1 MAYTK
6 SRYLEQLAEVF
17 PTIGRATTE
26 IINLQ
31 SVLNLPKGTE
41 HFLSDIHGEYDAFS
55 HVLRNGSGA
64 VRKKIDDVFGHTL
77 GTGEK
82 VALASLIYYPKERI
96 ELIKD
101 TEPDMENWYRV
112 SLYRL
117 IEVCKVLSSKYTREK
132 LRRALP
138 ADYAYIIEELIT
150 EKPEILDKKA
160 YYDSIVDTIIEI
172 GCAENFIVTLSRL
185 IQHLVIDH
193 LHIIGDIYDRGS
205 GAHFIMDRLCSYHS
219 LDIQWGNHDVVWM
232 GAHAGQTACI
242 AAVIRNSLLCGNYD
256 TLEDGYG
263 ISLMPLVRFAL
274 ETYDDDP
281 CKQFKIRGKAKE
293 RNAEIGLAMRMHKAI
308 TVIQF
313 KLDGQLADKYP
324 EFKMEDRRL
333 LHKIDFKNGT
343 VEINGEKYQMLD
355 TNFPTIDPKNP
366 YELTDGEKNVMKK
379 LQLAFVHCEKLQRHI
394 QLLLKKGGLYKIYN
408 GNLLYH
414 GCIPMNDDGS
424 FREVS
429 VGGKLYKGR
438 SLYDALEGCVRKA
451 FISLSEN
458 EKRLGRD
465 MMWFLWNGP
474 DSPLFGRSK
483 MANFERYFI
492 AEEETHAEIKN
503 AYYSFMDDTETAVRI
518 LEEFGLQ
525 GDNSH
530 IINGHVPVHQK
541 EGESPVKCGGK
552 LLVIDGGFSKQYRR
566 VTGIA
571 GYTLIY
577 SSYGMMLTAHEPFE
591 SKEKAVSDCTDIVS
605 RRVAVE
611 HTAKRISIGDTDEG
625 ARMKMRIADLK
636 SLIAAYRE
644 GILQERDD

>member
-6 SRYLEQLAEVF
+6 SHYLEPLAEIF

-41 HFLSDIHGEYDAFS
+41 HFLSDIHGEYEAFS

-77 GTGEK
+77 GTNEK
-82 VALASLIYYPKERI
+82 IALASLIYYPKERM

-101 TEPDMENWYRV
+101 TESDMENWYRV

-138 ADYAYIIEELIT
+138 RDYAYVIEELIT
-150 EKPEILDKKA
+150 EKPEVLDKKA

-205 GAHFIMDRLCSYHS
+205 GSHFIMDRLCSYHS

-232 GAHAGQTACI
+232 GAASGQTACI
-242 AAVIRNSLLCGNYD
+242 AAVVRNSLLCGNYD

-263 ISLMPLVRFAL
+263 ISLMPLARFAL
-274 ETYDDDP
+274 EVYSEDP
-281 CKQFKIRGKAKE
+281 CSQFKIRGKAKE
-293 RNAEIGLAMRMHKAI
+293 RSAEVGLAMRMHKAI
-308 TVIQF
+308 AVIQF
-313 KLDGQLADKYP
+313 KLDGQLEEEYP
-324 EFKMEDRRL
+324 EFGMEDRRL
-333 LHKIDFKNGT
+333 LHKMDLKKGT
-343 VEINGEKYQMLD
+343 VEIDGREYELLD
-355 TNFPTIDPKNP
+355 RNFPTIDPENP
-366 YELTDGEKNVMKK
+366 YELTEGEKAVIKK
-379 LQLAFVHCEKLQRHI
+379 LQSAFVHCEKLQRHI

-414 GCIPMNDDGS
+414 GCVPMNEDGS

-429 VGGKLYKGR
+429 VGGKKYKGR
-438 SLYDALEGCVRKA
+438 MLYDVLESYVRKA
-451 FISLSEN
+451 FVSLSDK
-458 EKRLGRD
+458 EKKFGRD
-465 MMWFLWNGP
+465 IMWFLWNGP

-483 MANFERYFI
+483 MANFERYFVK
-492 AEEETHAEIKN
+492 EEETHREVKN
-503 AYYSFMDDTETAVRI
+503 PYYSFMDDTEAAERI
-518 LEEFGLQ
+518 LKEFGLES
-525 GDNSH
+525 DNSH

-552 LLVIDGGFSKQYRR
+552 LLVIDGGFSKQYRS

-577 SSYGMMLTAHEPFE
+577 NSYGLMLTAHEPFE
-591 SKEKAVSDCTDIVS
+591 SKEKAVSDCSDIVS

-611 HTAKRISIGDTDEG
+611 HTARRISIGDTDEG
-625 ARMKMRIADLK
+625 ARIKMRIADLK
-636 SLIAAYRE
+636 SLIDAYRK
-644 GILQERDD
+644 GIIQEHDD

>member
-6 SRYLEQLAEVF
+6 SRYLEQLSESY

-77 GTGEK
+77 GTQEK

-96 ELIKD
+96 ELVRD
-101 TEPDMENWYRV
+101 TEPDMENWYKV
-112 SLYRL
+112 TLYRL
-117 IEVCKVLSSKYTREK
+117 IEVCKVLASKYTRVK

-138 ADYAYIIEELIT
+138 EDYAYVIEELIT
-150 EKPEILDKKA
+150 EKPEVLDKKA

-172 GCAENFIVTLSRL
+172 GCAENFIVALSRL

-232 GAHAGQTACI
+232 GAAAGQSACI
-242 AAVIRNSLLCGNYD
+242 AAVVRNALLCGNYD

-263 ISLMPLVRFAL
+263 INLLPLARFAMDV
-274 ETYDDDP
+274 YGDDP
-281 CKQFKIRGKAKE
+281 CTRFQIRGKAKE
-293 RNAEIGLAMRMHKAI
+293 RNSEIGLAMKMHKAI
-308 TVIQF
+308 AVIQF
-313 KLDGQLADKYP
+313 KLDGQLIEAHP
-324 EFKMEDRRL
+324 EFGMESRRL
-333 LHKIDFKNGT
+333 LHCIDHEKGT
-343 VEINGEKYQMLD
+343 IVIEGKEYPLLD
-355 TNFPTIDPKNP
+355 TSFPTVDKKDP
-366 YELTDGEKNVMKK
+366 YALTAEEKTVVKK
-379 LQLAFVHCEKLQRHI
+379 LQSAFVHCEKLQRHM
-394 QLLLKKGGLYKIYN
+394 QLLLKKGGLYKVYN

-414 GCIPMNDDGS
+414 GCVPLNEDGS
-424 FREVS
+424 FQEVS
-429 VGGKLYKGR
+429 VCGKLYKGR
-438 SLYDALEGCVRKA
+438 ALYDVLESCVRKA
-451 FISLSEN
+451 YISLSEKD
-458 EKRLGRD
+458 KRLGRD
-465 MMWFLWNGP
+465 MMWFLWNAP
-474 DSPLFGRSK
+474 SSPLFGRSK

-492 AEEETHAEIKN
+492 ADETTHQEQKN
-503 AYYSFMDDTETAVRI
+503 PYYSFMEDAATADRI
-518 LEEFGLQ
+518 LAEFGLT
-525 GDNSH
+525 GENSH

-541 EGESPVKCGGK
+541 EGESPVKCSGK

-577 SSYGMMLTAHEPFE
+577 NSYGLMLTAHEPFE
-591 SKEKAVSDCTDIVS
+591 SREKAVSDCTDIVS
-605 RRVAVE
+605 KRVAVE

-625 ARMKMRIADLK
+625 ARLKMRIADLK
-636 SLIAAYRE
+636 SLITAYRE
-644 GILQERDD
+644 GVLQERDE

>member
-17 PTIGRATTE
+17 PTIGKATTE

-41 HFLSDIHGEYDAFS
+41 HFLSDIHGEYEAFS

-77 GTGEK
+77 GTAEK

-96 ELIKD
+96 ELVKD
-101 TEPDMENWYRV
+101 TEPDMDNWYRV

-138 ADYAYIIEELIT
+138 KDYAYIIEELIT
-150 EKPEILDKKA
+150 EKPEVLDKKA

-172 GCAENFIVTLSRL
+172 SCAENFIVTLSRL

-193 LHIIGDIYDRGS
+193 LHIIGDIYDRGN

-232 GAHAGQTACI
+232 GASVGQVACI
-242 AAVIRNSLLCGNYD
+242 AAVVRNSLLCGNYD

-274 ETYDDDP
+274 DVYEDDP
-281 CKQFKIRGKAKE
+281 CTQFKIRGKAKE
-293 RNAEIGLAMRMHKAI
+293 MSPEIGLAMRMHKAI
-308 TVIQF
+308 AVIQF
-313 KLDGQLADKYP
+313 KLDGQLAAEYP
-324 EFKMEDRRL
+324 EFKMENRRL
-333 LHKIDFKNGT
+333 LHKIDLENGT
-343 VEINGEKYQMLD
+343 IELD
-355 TNFPTIDPKNP
+355 GKTYPLLDSNFPTIDPEDP
-366 YELTDGEKNVMKK
+366 YKLTKDEKEVIKK
-379 LQLAFVHCEKLQRHI
+379 LQSAFVHCEKLQRHI
-394 QLLLKKGGLYKIYN
+394 QLLLKKGGLYKVYN

-414 GCIPMNDDGS
+414 GCIPMNEDGS
-424 FREVS
+424 FSEVE
-429 VGGKLYKGR
+429 VCGKKYKGKK
-438 SLYDALEGCVRKA
+438 LYDALESCVRKA
-451 FISLSEN
+451 FISLSEK
-458 EKRLGRD
+458 ERKLGRD
-465 MMWFLWNGP
+465 VMWFLWNGP

-492 AEEETHAEIKN
+492 EDEETHREIKN
-503 AYYSFMDDTETAVRI
+503 SYYSFMDDTDTAVRI
-518 LEEFGLQ
+518 LEEFGLE
-525 GDNSH
+525 GENSH

-552 LLVIDGGFSKQYRR
+552 LLVIDGGFSKQYRS

-577 SSYGMMLTAHEPFE
+577 NSYGLMLTAHEPFE
-591 SKEKAVSDCTDIVS
+591 SKEKAVNDCSDIVS

-611 HTAKRISIGDTDEG
+611 HTARRISIGDTDKG
-625 ARMKMRIADLK
+625 VRMKMRIEDLK
-636 SLIAAYRE
+636 SLIAAYRD
-644 GILQERDD
+644 GVLQERDD

>member
-17 PTIGRATTE
+17 PTIGKATTE

-41 HFLSDIHGEYDAFS
+41 HFLSDIHGEYEAFS

-77 GTGEK
+77 GTAEK

-96 ELIKD
+96 ELVKD
-101 TEPDMENWYRV
+101 TEPDMDNWYRV

-138 ADYAYIIEELIT
+138 KDYAYIIEELIT
-150 EKPEILDKKA
+150 EKPEVLDKKA

-172 GCAENFIVTLSRL
+172 SCAENFIVTLSRL

-193 LHIIGDIYDRGS
+193 LHIIGDIYDRGN

-232 GAHAGQTACI
+232 GASVGQVACI
-242 AAVIRNSLLCGNYD
+242 AAVVRNSLLCGNYD

-274 ETYDDDP
+274 DVYEDDP
-281 CKQFKIRGKAKE
+281 CTQFKIRGKAKE
-293 RNAEIGLAMRMHKAI
+293 MSPEIGLAMRMHKAI
-308 TVIQF
+308 AVIQF
-313 KLDGQLADKYP
+313 KLDGQLAAEYP
-324 EFKMEDRRL
+324 EFKMENRRL
-333 LHKIDFKNGT
+333 LHKIDLENGT
-343 VEINGEKYQMLD
+343 IELD
-355 TNFPTIDPKNP
+355 GKTYPLLDSNFPTIDSEDP
-366 YELTDGEKNVMKK
+366 YKLTKDEKEVIKK
-379 LQLAFVHCEKLQRHI
+379 LQSAFVHCEKLQRHI
-394 QLLLKKGGLYKIYN
+394 QLLLKKGGLYKVYN

-414 GCIPMNDDGS
+414 GCIPMNEDGS
-424 FREVS
+424 FSEVE
-429 VGGKLYKGR
+429 VCGKKYKGKK
-438 SLYDALEGCVRKA
+438 LYDALESCVRKA
-451 FISLSEN
+451 FISLSEK
-458 EKRLGRD
+458 ERKLGRD
-465 MMWFLWNGP
+465 VMWFLWNGP

-492 AEEETHAEIKN
+492 EDEETHREIKN
-503 AYYSFMDDTETAVRI
+503 SYYSFMDDTDTAVRI
-518 LEEFGLQ
+518 LEEFGLE
-525 GDNSH
+525 GENSH

-552 LLVIDGGFSKQYRR
+552 LLVIDGGFSKQYRS

-577 SSYGMMLTAHEPFE
+577 NSYGLMLTAHEPFE
-591 SKEKAVSDCTDIVS
+591 SKEKAVNDCSDIVS

-611 HTAKRISIGDTDEG
+611 HTARRISIGDTDKG
-625 ARMKMRIADLK
+625 VRMKMRIEDLK
-636 SLIAAYRE
+636 SLIAAYRD
-644 GILQERDD
+644 GVLQERDD

>member
-6 SRYLEQLAEVF
+6 SRYLEQLSESY

-41 HFLSDIHGEYDAFS
+41 HFLSDIHGEYEAFS

-77 GTGEK
+77 GTSEK

-96 ELIKD
+96 ELMRD
-101 TEPDMENWYRV
+101 SEPDMENWYRV

-117 IEVCKVLSSKYTREK
+117 IEVCKVLSSKYTRVK

-138 ADYAYIIEELIT
+138 EDYAYVIEELIT
-150 EKPEILDKKA
+150 EKPEVLDKKA

-172 GCAENFIVTLSRL
+172 GCAENFIVRLSRL

-193 LHIIGDIYDRGS
+193 LHIIGDIYDRGT

-232 GAHAGQTACI
+232 GAAAGQTACI
-242 AAVIRNSLLCGNYD
+242 AAVVRNSLLCGNYD

-263 ISLMPLVRFAL
+263 INLMPLARFAMDV
-274 ETYDDDP
+274 YSGDP
-281 CKQFKIRGKAKE
+281 CSQFKIRGKAKE
-293 RNAEIGLAMRMHKAI
+293 RNAEIGLAMKMHKAI
-308 TVIQF
+308 AVIQF
-313 KLDGQLADKYP
+313 KLDGQLIAEHP
-324 EFKMEDRRL
+324 EYSMEERRL
-333 LHKIDFKNGT
+333 LHRIDYEKGT
-343 VEINGEKYQMLD
+343 ITIDECEYELLD
-355 TNFPTIDPKNP
+355 KSFPTIDPDDP
-366 YELTDGEKNVMKK
+366 YTLTPDEASVIKK
-379 LQLAFVHCEKLQRHI
+379 LQSGFVHCEKLQRHI
-394 QLLLKKGGLYKIYN
+394 QLLLKKGGLYKVYN

-414 GCIPMNDDGS
+414 GCVPMNEDGS
-424 FREVS
+424 FREVH
-429 VGGKLYKGR
+429 VGGRKYKGR
-438 SLYDALEGCVRKA
+438 ALYDALESNVRKA
-451 FISLSEN
+451 FISLSEK
-458 EKRLGRD
+458 EKRMGRD
-465 MMWFLWNGP
+465 TMWFLWNGP

-492 AEEETHAEIKN
+492 ADTKTHSEKKN
-503 AYYSFMDDTETAVRI
+503 PYYSFMDDTDTAVRI
-518 LEEFGLQ
+518 LEEFGLT
-525 GDNSH
+525 GENSH

-552 LLVIDGGFSKQYRR
+552 LLVIDGGFSEQYRR

-577 SSYGMMLTAHEPFE
+577 NSYGLMLTAHEPFE
-591 SKEKAVSDCTDIVS
+591 SREKAVSDCTDIVS
-605 RRVAVE
+605 KRVAVE
-611 HTAKRISIGDTDEG
+611 HTARRISIGDTDEG
-625 ARMKMRIADLK
+625 ARMKMRIDDLK
-636 SLIAAYRE
+636 SLISAYRE
-644 GILQERDD
+644 GVLQERDD

>member
-1 MAYTK
+1 MSYTK

-17 PTIGRATTE
+17 PTIGKATTE

-41 HFLSDIHGEYDAFS
+41 HFLSDIHGEYEAFS

-77 GTGEK
+77 GTAEK

-96 ELIKD
+96 ELVKD
-101 TEPDMENWYRV
+101 TEPDMDNWYRV

-138 ADYAYIIEELIT
+138 KDYAYIIEELIT
-150 EKPEILDKKA
+150 EKPEVLDKKA

-172 GCAENFIVTLSRL
+172 SCAENFIVTLSRL

-193 LHIIGDIYDRGS
+193 LHIIGDIYDRGN

-232 GAHAGQTACI
+232 GASVGQVACI
-242 AAVIRNSLLCGNYD
+242 AAVVRNSLLCGNYD

-274 ETYDDDP
+274 DVYEDDP
-281 CKQFKIRGKAKE
+281 CTQFKIRGKAKE
-293 RNAEIGLAMRMHKAI
+293 MSPEIGLAMRMHKAI
-308 TVIQF
+308 AVIQF
-313 KLDGQLADKYP
+313 KLDGQLAAEYP
-324 EFKMEDRRL
+324 EFKMENRRL
-333 LHKIDFKNGT
+333 LHKIDLENGT
-343 VEINGEKYQMLD
+343 IELD
-355 TNFPTIDPKNP
+355 GKTYPLLDSNFPTIDPEDP
-366 YELTDGEKNVMKK
+366 YKLTKDEKEVIKK
-379 LQLAFVHCEKLQRHI
+379 LQSAFVHCEKLQRHI
-394 QLLLKKGGLYKIYN
+394 QLLLKKGGLYKVYN

-414 GCIPMNDDGS
+414 GCIPMNEDGS
-424 FREVS
+424 FSEVE
-429 VGGKLYKGR
+429 VCGKKYKGKK
-438 SLYDALEGCVRKA
+438 LYDALESCVRKA
-451 FISLSEN
+451 FISLSEK
-458 EKRLGRD
+458 ERKLGRD
-465 MMWFLWNGP
+465 IMWFLWNGP

-492 AEEETHAEIKN
+492 EDEEAHREIKN
-503 AYYSFMDDTETAVRI
+503 SYYSFMDDTDTAVRI
-518 LEEFGLQ
+518 LEEFGLE
-525 GDNSH
+525 GENSH

-552 LLVIDGGFSKQYRR
+552 LLVIDGGFSKQYRS

-577 SSYGMMLTAHEPFE
+577 NSYGLMLTAHEPFE
-591 SKEKAVSDCTDIVS
+591 SKEKAVNDCSDIVS

-611 HTAKRISIGDTDEG
+611 HTARRISIGDTDKG
-625 ARMKMRIADLK
+625 VRMKMRIEDLK
-636 SLIAAYRE
+636 SLIAAYRD
-644 GILQERDD
+644 GVLQERDD

>member
-41 HFLSDIHGEYDAFS
+41 HFLSDIHGEYEAFS

-77 GTGEK
+77 GTSEK

-96 ELIKD
+96 ELMKD
-101 TEPDMENWYRV
+101 TESDMDNWYRV

-150 EKPEILDKKA
+150 EKPEILDKRA

-232 GAHAGQTACI
+232 GACAGQTACI
-242 AAVIRNSLLCGNYD
+242 AAVVRNSLLCGNYD
-256 TLEDGYG
+256 TIEDGYG

-274 ETYDDDP
+274 EVYGDDP
-281 CKQFKIRGKAKE
+281 CNQFKIRGKAKE
-293 RNAEIGLAMRMHKAI
+293 RSAEIGLAMKMHKAI
-308 TVIQF
+308 AIIQF
-313 KLDGQLADKYP
+313 KLDGQLAEEYP
-324 EFKMEDRRL
+324 DFKMENRRL
-333 LHKIDFKNGT
+333 LDKINFINNT
-343 VEINGEKYQMLD
+343 VEIDGKHYPLLD
-355 TNFPTIDPKNP
+355 GNFPTIDPENP
-366 YELTDGEKNVMKK
+366 YELTDSEKDVIKR
-379 LQLAFVHCEKLQRHI
+379 LQSAFMHCEKLQKHI
-394 QLLLKKGGLYKIYN
+394 QLLLKKGGLYKVYN

-414 GCIPMNDDGS
+414 GCVPMNEDGS
-424 FREVS
+424 FREVK
-429 VGGKLYKGR
+429 VGGRLYKGR
-438 SLYDALEGCVRKA
+438 SLYDALENCVRKA
-451 FISLSEN
+451 FISLSEK
-458 EKRLGRD
+458 EKKLGRD
-465 MMWFLWNGP
+465 MMWFLWNAP

-483 MANFERYFI
+483 MANFERYFVE
-492 AEEETHAEIKN
+492 AEETHVEVKD

-518 LEEFGLQ
+518 LKEFGLENE
-525 GDNSH
+525 NSH

-552 LLVIDGGFSKQYRR
+552 LLVIDGGFSKQYRS

-577 SSYGMMLTAHEPFE
+577 NSYGMMLTAHEPFE
-591 SKEKAVSDCTDIVS
+591 SREKAVSDCTDIVS

-611 HTAKRISIGDTDEG
+611 HTAKRISVGDTDKG
-625 ARMKMRIADLK
+625 AHMKMRIADLK

-644 GILQERDD
+644 GVLQECDD

>member
-17 PTIGRATTE
+17 PTIGKATTE

-41 HFLSDIHGEYDAFS
+41 HFLSDIHGEYEAFS

-77 GTGEK
+77 GTAEK

-96 ELIKD
+96 ELVKD
-101 TEPDMENWYRV
+101 TEPDMDNWYRV

-138 ADYAYIIEELIT
+138 KDYAYIIEELIT

-172 GCAENFIVTLSRL
+172 SCAENFIVTLSRL

-193 LHIIGDIYDRGS
+193 LHIIGDIYDRGN

-232 GAHAGQTACI
+232 GASVGQVACI
-242 AAVIRNSLLCGNYD
+242 AAVVRNSLLCGNYD

-274 ETYDDDP
+274 DVYEDDP
-281 CKQFKIRGKAKE
+281 CTQFKIRGKAKDMSP
-293 RNAEIGLAMRMHKAI
+293 EIGLAMRMHKAI
-308 TVIQF
+308 AVIQF
-313 KLDGQLADKYP
+313 KLDGQLAAEYP
-324 EFKMEDRRL
+324 EFKMENRRL
-333 LHKIDFKNGT
+333 LHKIDLENGT
-343 VEINGEKYQMLD
+343 IELD
-355 TNFPTIDPKNP
+355 GKTYPLLDSNFPTIDPEDP
-366 YELTDGEKNVMKK
+366 YKLTKDEKEVIKK
-379 LQLAFVHCEKLQRHI
+379 LQSAFVHCEKLQRHI
-394 QLLLKKGGLYKIYN
+394 QLLLKKGGLYKVYN

-414 GCIPMNDDGS
+414 GCIPMNEDGS
-424 FREVS
+424 FSEVE
-429 VGGKLYKGR
+429 VCGKKYKGKK
-438 SLYDALEGCVRKA
+438 LYDALESCVRKA
-451 FISLSEN
+451 FISLSEK
-458 EKRLGRD
+458 ERKLGRD
-465 MMWFLWNGP
+465 IMWFLWNGP

-492 AEEETHAEIKN
+492 EDEEAHREIKN
-503 AYYSFMDDTETAVRI
+503 SYYSFMDDTDTAVRI
-518 LEEFGLQ
+518 LEEFGLE
-525 GDNSH
+525 GENSH

-552 LLVIDGGFSKQYRR
+552 LLVIDGGFSKQYRS

-577 SSYGMMLTAHEPFE
+577 NSYGLMLTAHEPFE
-591 SKEKAVSDCTDIVS
+591 SKEKAVNDCSDIVS

-611 HTAKRISIGDTDEG
+611 HTARRISIGDTDKG
-625 ARMKMRIADLK
+625 VRMKMRIEDLK
-636 SLIAAYRE
+636 SLIAAYRD
-644 GILQERDD
+644 GVLQERDD

>member
-17 PTIGRATTE
+17 PTIGKATTE

-41 HFLSDIHGEYDAFS
+41 HFLSDIHGEYEAFS

-77 GTGEK
+77 GTAEK

-96 ELIKD
+96 ELVKD
-101 TEPDMENWYRV
+101 TEPDMDNWYRV

-138 ADYAYIIEELIT
+138 KDYAYIIEELIT
-150 EKPEILDKKA
+150 EKPEVLDKKA

-172 GCAENFIVTLSRL
+172 SCAENFIVTLSRL

-193 LHIIGDIYDRGS
+193 LHIIGDIYDRGN

-232 GAHAGQTACI
+232 GASVGQVACI
-242 AAVIRNSLLCGNYD
+242 SAVVRNSLLCGNYD

-274 ETYDDDP
+274 DVYEDDP
-281 CKQFKIRGKAKE
+281 CTQFKIRGKAKDMSP
-293 RNAEIGLAMRMHKAI
+293 EIGLAMRMHKAI
-308 TVIQF
+308 AVIQF
-313 KLDGQLADKYP
+313 KLDGQLAAEYP
-324 EFKMEDRRL
+324 EFKMENRRL
-333 LHKIDFKNGT
+333 LHKIDLENGT
-343 VEINGEKYQMLD
+343 IELD
-355 TNFPTIDPKNP
+355 GKTYPLLDSNFPTIDPEDP
-366 YELTDGEKNVMKK
+366 YKLTKDEKEVIKK
-379 LQLAFVHCEKLQRHI
+379 LQSAFVHCEKLQRHI
-394 QLLLKKGGLYKIYN
+394 QLLLKKGGLYKVYN

-414 GCIPMNDDGS
+414 GCIPMNEDGS
-424 FREVS
+424 FSEVE
-429 VGGKLYKGR
+429 VCGKKYKGKK
-438 SLYDALEGCVRKA
+438 LYDALESCVRKA
-451 FISLSEN
+451 FISLSEK
-458 EKRLGRD
+458 ERKLGRD
-465 MMWFLWNGP
+465 IMWFLWNGP

-492 AEEETHAEIKN
+492 EDEETHREIKN
-503 AYYSFMDDTETAVRI
+503 SYYSFMDDTDTAVRI
-518 LEEFGLQ
+518 LEEFGLE
-525 GDNSH
+525 GENSH

-552 LLVIDGGFSKQYRR
+552 LLVIDGGFSKQYRS

-577 SSYGMMLTAHEPFE
+577 NSYGLMLTAHEPFE
-591 SKEKAVSDCTDIVS
+591 SKEKAVNDCSDIVS

-611 HTAKRISIGDTDEG
+611 HTARRISIGDTDKG
-625 ARMKMRIADLK
+625 VRMKMRIEDLK
-636 SLIAAYRE
+636 SLIAAYRD
-644 GILQERDD
+644 GVLQERDD

>member
-41 HFLSDIHGEYDAFS
+41 HFLSDIHGEYEAFS

-101 TEPDMENWYRV
+101 TEPDMENWYKV

-242 AAVIRNSLLCGNYD
+242 AAVVRNSLLCGNYD

-274 ETYDDDP
+274 ETYGDDP

-308 TVIQF
+308 TIIQF
-313 KLDGQLADKYP
+313 KLDGQLADEYP
-324 EFKMEDRRL
+324 EFKMEGRRL

-343 VEINGEKYQMLD
+343 VEINEEKYQMLD

>member
-1 MAYTK
+1 MSYTK

-17 PTIGRATTE
+17 PTIGKATTE

-41 HFLSDIHGEYDAFS
+41 HFLSDIHGEYEAFS

-77 GTGEK
+77 GTAEK

-96 ELIKD
+96 ELVKD
-101 TEPDMENWYRV
+101 TEPDMDNWYRV

-138 ADYAYIIEELIT
+138 KDYAYIIEELIT

-172 GCAENFIVTLSRL
+172 SCAENFIVTLSRL

-193 LHIIGDIYDRGS
+193 LHIIGDIYDRGN

-232 GAHAGQTACI
+232 GASVGQVACI
-242 AAVIRNSLLCGNYD
+242 AAVVRNSLLCGNYD

-274 ETYDDDP
+274 DVYEDDP
-281 CKQFKIRGKAKE
+281 CTQFKIRGKAKE
-293 RNAEIGLAMRMHKAI
+293 MSPEIGLAMRMHKAI
-308 TVIQF
+308 AVIQF
-313 KLDGQLADKYP
+313 KLDGQLAAEYP
-324 EFKMEDRRL
+324 EFKMENRRL
-333 LHKIDFKNGT
+333 LHKIDLENGT
-343 VEINGEKYQMLD
+343 IELD
-355 TNFPTIDPKNP
+355 GKTYPLLDSNFPTIDPEDP
-366 YELTDGEKNVMKK
+366 YKLTKDEKEVIKK
-379 LQLAFVHCEKLQRHI
+379 LQSAFVHCEKLQRHI

-414 GCIPMNDDGS
+414 GCIPMNEDGS
-424 FREVS
+424 FSEVE
-429 VGGKLYKGR
+429 VCGKKYKGKK
-438 SLYDALEGCVRKA
+438 LYDALESCVRKA
-451 FISLSEN
+451 FISLSEK
-458 EKRLGRD
+458 ERKLGRD
-465 MMWFLWNGP
+465 IMWFLWNGP

-492 AEEETHAEIKN
+492 EDEETHREIKN
-503 AYYSFMDDTETAVRI
+503 SYYSFMDDTDTAVRI
-518 LEEFGLQ
+518 LEEFGLE
-525 GDNSH
+525 GENSH

-552 LLVIDGGFSKQYRR
+552 LLVIDGGFSKQYRS

-577 SSYGMMLTAHEPFE
+577 NSYGLMLTAHEPFE
-591 SKEKAVSDCTDIVS
+591 SKEKAVNDCSDIVS

-611 HTAKRISIGDTDEG
+611 HTARRISIGDTDKG
-625 ARMKMRIADLK
+625 VRMKMRIEDLK
-636 SLIAAYRE
+636 SLIAAYRD
-644 GILQERDD
+644 GVLQERDD